1 MIAER
6 STTTTRILL
15 VEDNPGDA
23 DLVREHLGEVPDGTY
38 ELDHVTEI
46 EKAVEKLGKDPFDVL
61 LVDLGLPDSTGLESV
76 KRVHAVADDI
86 PIIVLTGLH
95 DEDTALRCIE
105 AGAEDYL
112 RKAEIGAGSL
122 RRAIGFA
129 VSRRREATILELR
142 ETLDRYRGLSSSGT
156 ATSITRKLSGAG
168 PIRERVPEQFAAIEE
183 AYRGLFNE
191 YLDQLIRKAPKPL
204 RAMNAITAQI
214 GDMGGGPRD
223 LIDVHVAALD
233 QLVDGI
239 HESRA
244 RAYTVEGRLLAIEMM
259 GLLVDYYRV
268 GIRRA
273 RPQGEDR

>member
-1 MIAER
+1 MAEG

-23 DLVREHLGEVPDGTY
+23 DLVREHLDEVPDGTY

-46 EKAVEKLGKDPFDVL
+46 QKAVEKLGKDPFDVL
-61 LVDLGLPDSTGLESV
+61 LVDLGLSDSTGPESV

-95 DEDTALRCIE
+95 DEDTALLCIE

-112 RKAEIGAGSL
+112 RKAELGATSL

-129 VSRRREATILELR
+129 VSRRRESTIQELR
-142 ETLDRYRGLSSSGT
+142 ETLDRYRKLSSSGT
-156 ATSITRKLSGAG
+156 ATSITRALSGAG
-168 PIRERVPEQFAAIEE
+168 PIQESVPEQFAAIEE
-183 AYRGLFNE
+183 VYRRMFNE
-191 YLDQLIRKAPKPL
+191 YLDQLIVKAPKPL
-204 RAMNAITAQI
+204 RAMNAITARI

-239 HESRA
+239 HERRA
-244 RAYTVEGRLLAIEMM
+244 RAYTLEGRLLAIEMM

-268 GIRRA
+268 GIRHTR
-273 RPQGEDR
+273 QGEDK